1 MPIPTNNSRPSLP
14 YTPDQSL
21 PNNQRFDLLG
31 KRPPTAQMLDAEF
44 NALTD
49 DINKLAAGINDVQAG
64 NIPGSDDPLNA
75 NKVLKTDG
83 QGTLS
88 FTLIN
93 SAQMSPNSIVEAAL
107 SPQSVTTPKIGDG
120 SITSAKLA
128 SESVQTRHLQAYA
141 VETDELANKAVTT
154 EKIADLAVDSGQ
166 INDQAVTTDKIA
178 DRAITTAELA
188 DRAVTQAKIANA
200 AVSTLQ
206 LGLGAVTPN
215 EIASLAVTN
224 PKVALKA
231 IRETN
236 IDAQGSALSSVLMA
250 TGAGNASFSKI
261 SSASFD
267 GSLIQQ
273 GATLGCMNGI
283 SLAPV
288 GGMIFCM
295 FQIRSGS
302 GDSLKWK
309 GFNIRTATCVVD
321 GFGDEYLVTVTYKR
335 RPPDHDDLI
344 CFAASNIYTPNFT
357 ERGFTYVTP
366 GSSTASYVILAYLPE
381 EN

>member
-1 MPIPTNNSRPSLP
+1 MPLPTNFKRPSIP
-14 YTPDQSL
+14 YVPAQVLANYNRYASL
-21 PNNQRFDLLG
+21 ND
-31 KRPPTAQMLDAEF
+31 RPPTPAQLDGDC
-44 NALTD
+44 NAVVD
-49 DINKLAAGINDVQAG
+49 YINQLAVAINGIAAGIL
-64 NIPGSDDPLNA
+64 PGADDPRNA
-75 NKVLKTDG
+75 NKLPTTDG
-83 QGTLS
+83 MGHISWTQVTAL
-88 FTLIN
+88 N
-93 SAQMSPNSIVEAAL
+93 IVN
-107 SPQSVTTPKIGDG
+107 QSVQTRHLADSAVTNEKIQVNAVTGQK
-120 SITSAKLA
+120 IA
-128 SESVQTRHLQAYA
+128 SESIENRHLQAYA
-141 VETDELANKAVTT
+141 VNTDELADLAVTSEKLALESVQTQHIEDLSVEASKIDRLAVTT
-154 EKIADLAVDSGQ
+154 EK
-166 INDQAVTTDKIA
+166 
-178 DRAITTAELA
+178 LA
-188 DRAVTQAKIANA
+188 DRAVTTAKIAKA

-231 IRETN
+231 IRDTN

-309 GFNIRTATCVVD
+309 GFNIRTAKCVYED
-321 GFGDEYLVTVTYKR
+321 LGQYLVTVTYKR

-366 GSSTASYVILAYLPE
+366 DSSTSSYVILAYLPE

>member
-93 SAQMSPNSIVEAAL
+93 SGQLSPNSIVEAAL

-128 SESVQTRHLQAYA
+128 GESVQTRHIQAYA

-154 EKIADLAVDSGQ
+154 EKIADLAVGSEQ
-166 INDQAVTTDKIA
+166 IDLQAITTEKIA
-178 DRAITTAELA
+178 DRAVTTAELA
-188 DRAVTQAKIANA
+188 DRAVTTAKIANA
-200 AVSTLQ
+200 AISTLQ
-206 LGLGAVTPN
+206 LGLAAVTPN

-231 IRETN
+231 IRDTN

-267 GSLIQQ
+267 GSLIQP
-273 GATLGCMNGI
+273 GATLGCLNGI
-283 SLAPV
+283 SLGAV

-309 GFNIRTATCVVD
+309 GFNIRTAKCVYED
-321 GFGDEYLVTVTYKR
+321 LGQYLVTVTYKR

-366 GSSTASYVILAYLPE
+366 DSSTASYVILAYLPE
-381 EN
+381 GN

>member
-1 MPIPTNNSRPSLP
+1 
-14 YTPDQSL
+14 
-21 PNNQRFDLLG
+21 
-31 KRPPTAQMLDAEF
+31 
-44 NALTD
+44 
-49 DINKLAAGINDVQAG
+49 
-64 NIPGSDDPLNA
+64 
-75 NKVLKTDG
+75 VLKTDG

-93 SAQMSPNSIVEAAL
+93 SGQLSPNSIVEAAL

-128 SESVQTRHLQAYA
+128 GESVQTRHLQAYA

-178 DRAITTAELA
+178 DRAVTTGELS

-231 IRETN
+231 IRDTN
-236 IDAQGSALSSVLMA
+236 IDAQGAALSSVLMA
-250 TGAGNASFSKI
+250 TGAGNAGFSKI

-267 GSLIQQ
+267 GSLIQP
-273 GATLGCMNGI
+273 GATLGCLNGI
-283 SLAPV
+283 SLGAV

-295 FQIRSGS
+295 FQILHGS
-302 GDSLKWK
+302 GDTLKWR
-309 GFNIRTATCVVD
+309 GFNIRTATCVYED
-321 GFGDEYLVTVTYKR
+321 IGQYLVTVTYKR
-335 RPPDHDDLI
+335 RIPDRDSLI
-344 CFAASNIYTPNFT
+344 GFAASNIYTPTYTNT
-357 ERGFTYVTP
+357 GFTYNTP
-366 GSSTASYVILAYLPE
+366 DSQTASYLILAYLPE
-381 EN
+381 GN

>member
-49 DINKLAAGINDVQAG
+49 DVNKLAQGINDVQAG
-64 NIPGSDDPLNA
+64 TIPGSDDPLNA

-107 SPQSVTTPKIGDG
+107 SPQSVTTQKIGDG
-120 SITSAKLA
+120 SITSAKIA
-128 SESVQTRHLQAYA
+128 NESIQTRHIQAYA
-141 VETDELANKAVTT
+141 VETDELADKAITT
-154 EKIADLAVDSGQ
+154 EKIADLAVGSDQ
-166 INDQAVTTDKIA
+166 IDLQAITTEKIA
-178 DRAITTAELA
+178 DRAVTTAELA
-188 DRAVTQAKIANA
+188 DRAVTTAKIANA

-231 IRETN
+231 IQATN
-236 IDAQGSALSSVLMA
+236 IDAQASTTSSVLMA
-250 TGAGNASFSKI
+250 TGAGNVSFNKIAAS
-261 SSASFD
+261 SFD
-267 GSLIQQ
+267 PSLIQP
-273 GATLGCMNGI
+273 GATLGSLNGVTI
-283 SLAPV
+283 GPF

-295 FQIRSGS
+295 FQIISGS
-302 GDSLKWK
+302 GDTLKWC
-309 GFNIRTATCVVD
+309 GFNIRTATCAWD
-321 GFGDEYLVTVTYKR
+321 GFSDEYFVTVTYKR
-335 RPPDHDDLI
+335 PIADANTLI
-344 CFAASNIYTPNFT
+344 VFAASNIYAPSYTNT
-357 ERGFTYVTP
+357 GFTYTATNQP
-366 GSSTASYVILAYLPE
+366 ASYLIFSYLPE
-381 EN
+381 GN

>member
-1 MPIPTNNSRPSLP
+1 MPLPTNNSRPSLP

-49 DINKLAAGINDVQAG
+49 DINMLAAGINDVQAG

-93 SAQMSPNSIVEAAL
+93 SAQLSPNSIVEAAL

-128 SESVQTRHLQAYA
+128 GESVQTRHIQAYA

-154 EKIADLAVDSGQ
+154 EKIADLAVGAEQ
-166 INDQAVTTDKIA
+166 IDLQAVTTEKIA
-178 DRAITTAELA
+178 DRAVTTAELA

-206 LGLGAVTPN
+206 LGLGAVTHN

-231 IRETN
+231 IRDTN
-236 IDAQGSALSSVLMA
+236 IDAQGAALSSVLM
-250 TGAGNASFSKI
+250 TQGAGNVSFNKI
-261 SSASFD
+261 ASASFD

-295 FQIRSGS
+295 FQIISGS
-302 GDSLKWK
+302 GDTLKWK
-309 GFNIRTATCVVD
+309 GFNIRTATCVYRD
-321 GFGDEYLVTVTYKR
+321 WDEYLVTVTYKR
-335 RPPDHDDLI
+335 RIPDHNDLI
-344 CFAASNIYTPNFT
+344 GFAASNIYTPTYTNT
-357 ERGFTYVTP
+357 GFTYITP
-366 GSSTASYVILAYLPE
+366 SNQTASYLILAYLPE